1 MVIDARQTTDVP
13 CTLIDLKNE
22 ETVKGYCSGRSWLLH
37 GEPHLPITEGY
48 LIETIK
54 LLVGDGVFNGTQDDL
69 LYWHVGF
76 CLGMM
81 SGKTMPQVE
90 GE

>member
-1 MVIDARQTTDVP
+1 MAIEARQTTDVP

-22 ETVKGYCSGRSWLLH
+22 ETVEGYRSGRNWLLH
-37 GEPHLPITEGY
+37 GEPHLSITEEY
-48 LIETIK
+48 LIETMR
-54 LLVGDGVFNGTQDDL
+54 LLISDGVFNGTQDDL

-81 SGKTMPQVE
+81 SGKTIPQAG

>member
-1 MVIDARQTTDVP
+1 MAINIRQVTDVP

-22 ETVKGYCSGRSWLLH
+22 ETMNGYRSGRNWLRH
-37 GEPHLPITEGY
+37 GELQRLITEEY
-48 LIETIK
+48 LIDTIK
-54 LLVGDGVFNGTQDDL
+54 LLISDGVFDGTQEEL

-76 CLGMM
+76 CLGVM
-81 SGKTMPQVE
+81 SGKTIPRTE